1 MMPTV
6 LERPQPVPPPNA
18 PTPPAGV
25 PPESPP
31 RPPPS
36 VPTPPAGPEKV
47 RSDGSPR

>member
-18 PTPPAGV
+18 PTTPAGV

-31 RPPPS
+31 HPTPS
-36 VPTPPAGPEKV
+36 VPPPPAGPQPV
-47 RSDGSPR
+47 RSVNSH